1 MCGGFLWAWISAMG
15 NERLRA
21 FLAIGLPEEIRERI
35 RTVQQELRRSLGDV
49 KWVRPEGIHLTLKF
63 FGSIG
68 MDEVERIVPVVA
80 GLAGH
85 TAPMGLVLEKAGGFP
100 DLRRARV
107 LWIGLGGEIER
118 LAALQRD
125 IEAGLEG
132 IGFPREERSFTPHL
146 TLGRARESRSGIAGA
161 REAVIRLEGHVEG
174 SFTAGG
180 LALYK
185 SDLRPDGA
193 VYTKLRYFSFDA

>member
-1 MCGGFLWAWISAMG
+1 MCGGFWWAWIWAMG
-15 NERLRA
+15 NERFRA

-35 RTVQQELRRSLGDV
+35 RTVQQELRRNLGDV

-68 MDEVERIVPVVA
+68 MDEAERIAPVVA
-80 GLAGH
+80 GLAGR

-100 DLRRARV
+100 DLRRTRV
-107 LWIGLGGEIER
+107 LWIGVGGEIER

-125 IEAGLEG
+125 IEAGLEA
-132 IGFPREERSFTPHL
+132 IGFLREERSFTPHL
-146 TLGRARESRSGIAGA
+146 TLGRVRDSRSGIAGA
-161 REAVIRLEGHVEG
+161 REAITGLEGHVAG
-174 SFTAGG
+174 LFTAGG

-185 SDLRPDGA
+185 SDLMPDGA